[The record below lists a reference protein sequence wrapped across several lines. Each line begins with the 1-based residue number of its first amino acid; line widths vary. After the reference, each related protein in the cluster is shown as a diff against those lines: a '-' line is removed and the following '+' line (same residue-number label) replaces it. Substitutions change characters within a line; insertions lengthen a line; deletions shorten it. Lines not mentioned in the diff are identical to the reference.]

1 MQRAIDE
8 TDRRRRIQI
17 AYNEEH
23 GIEPRG
29 IQKSIRD
36 ISNRVRA
43 VAEQAAEYS
52 TDGMPTMPKEEV
64 ARLIQDLEVQM
75 RQAAKSLK
83 FEEAASIRDQVV
95 QLKKMLVA
103 ENPLVPESWM
113 SRAAT
118 PHRPSSIKQR
128 SPDDAVRKPDDR
140 QSGDRPKASRPG
152 RSRGRR

>member
-1 MQRAIDE
+1 MTGSMQRAIDE
-8 TDRRRRIQI
+8 TYRRRSIQI
-17 AYNEEH
+17 AHNEAH

-29 IQKSIRD
+29 IQKAIRD

-43 VAEQAAEYS
+43 VAEQAAQYS
-52 TDGMPTMPKEEV
+52 TDGAPTMPKEEI

-75 RQAAKSLK
+75 RQAAKNLK

-103 ENPLVPESWM
+103 ENPLVPEEWM

-118 PHRPSSIKQR
+118 PHRPSSIKTR
-128 SPDDAVRKPDDR
+128 SPEEEVRKP
-140 QSGDRPKASRPG
+140 GDRPKSSRPT
-152 RSRGRR
+152 RSKSRR